1 MKYYETSYE
10 DYIQSVE
17 KYNLHPYIEKKF
29 STMKELCN
37 LIFYGAT
44 GIGKYSQV
52 LNFLKSYSP
61 SNLKYDKKITISTEK
76 QNYTYQI
83 SDIHYEIDMQLLG
96 CHSKL
101 LWHEI
106 FYQIVDIIT
115 MKSDKIGFI
124 VCSNFHHIHNELLE
138 IFYSYMQQYSN
149 INSHIKIYFI
159 IISENI
165 SFLPN
170 NILNSCKIIGMKRPS
185 KEMYSNILQDNNTI
199 CNPRENDYEDT
210 FDKAMNFMKK
220 SSNIINIKKNN
231 KYMSVINN
239 ISPCDITNIKEL
251 KLFTDF
257 SLDNIPQEVFICVCD
272 SIIELMKSPKLSLN
286 TLRDTIYDIL
296 IYNIDATECVWY
308 ILSHF
313 IENKLLNKKGI
324 TNVLIKSDNI
334 FLQYNNNYRPIYHLE
349 NILLYIIIQVNESKS
364 SLRNITNKR
373 KKSK

>member
-17 KYNLHPYIEKKF
+17 KYNLHPYIEKHF

-37 LIFYGAT
+37 IIFYGAS

-170 NILNSCKIIGMKRPS
+170 NILNSCKIIGMKRPT
-185 KEMYSNILQDNNTI
+185 KEMYLNILEDYNGIYN
-199 CNPRENDYEDT
+199 REPDYEDN

-220 SSNIINIKKNN
+220 SSNLTNIKKTNN
-231 KYMSVINN
+231 YISTMNN

-257 SLDNIPQEVFICVCD
+257 SLDKIPQEVFVCVCD
-272 SIIELMKSPKLSLN
+272 SIIELMKSPNLSLN

-296 IYNIDATECVWY
+296 IYNIDATECIWY

-313 IENKLLNKKGI
+313 VENKLLNKTGI
-324 TNVLIKSDNI
+324 SNILIKSDSI

-364 SLRNITNKR
+364 GLKNITNKR

>member
-17 KYNLHPYIEKKF
+17 KYNLHPYIEKQF
-29 STMKELCN
+29 LTMKELCN
-37 LIFYGAT
+37 IIFYGAS

-61 SNLKYDKKITISTEK
+61 SNLKYDKRITISTEK

-170 NILNSCKIIGMKRPS
+170 NILNSCKIIGMKRPT
-185 KEMYSNILQDNNTI
+185 KEMYSNILEDYNGIYNRQPN
-199 CNPRENDYEDT
+199 YEDN
-210 FDKAMNFMKK
+210 FYKAMNFIQK
-220 SSNIINIKKNN
+220 SSNLTNIKKTNN
-231 KYMSVINN
+231 YISTMNN

-257 SLDNIPQEVFICVCD
+257 PLNNIPQEVFVCVCD
-272 SIIELMKSPKLSLN
+272 SIIDLMKSPKLSLN

-296 IYNIDATECVWY
+296 IYNIDATECLWY

-313 IENKLLNKKGI
+313 IENKLINENSI
-324 TNVLIKSDNI
+324 TNILIKSDSI

-364 SLRNITNKR
+364 GLKIITNKR
-373 KKSK
+373 KESK

>member
-17 KYNLHPYIEKKF
+17 KYNLHPYIEKQF
-29 STMKELCN
+29 LTMKELCN
-37 LIFYGAT
+37 IIFYGAS

-61 SNLKYDKKITISTEK
+61 SNLKYDKRITISTEK

-170 NILNSCKIIGMKRPS
+170 NILNSCKIIGMKRPT
-185 KEMYSNILQDNNTI
+185 KEMYSNILEDYNGIYNRQPN
-199 CNPRENDYEDT
+199 YEDN
-210 FDKAMNFMKK
+210 FYKAMNFIQK
-220 SSNIINIKKNN
+220 SSNLTNIKKTNN
-231 KYMSVINN
+231 YISTMNN

-257 SLDNIPQEVFICVCD
+257 PLNNIPQEVFVCVCD
-272 SIIELMKSPKLSLN
+272 SIIDLMKSPKLSLN

-296 IYNIDATECVWY
+296 IYNIDATECLWY

-313 IENKLLNKKGI
+313 IENKLINENSI
-324 TNVLIKSDNI
+324 TNILIKSDSI

-364 SLRNITNKR
+364 GLKNITNKR
-373 KKSK
+373 KESK